1 MGNIEYG
8 GLGSVSDIHIMELSI
23 SRLNSK
29 GELGES
35 TPGAGGLMAGS
46 GKLSGFL

>member
-1 MGNIEYG
+1 MG
-8 GLGSVSDIHIMELSI
+8 GLGNVSAIHIMELS
-23 SRLNSK
+23 SLRLNSK

-35 TPGAGGLMAGS
+35 TPGAAGLMASS